1 MKIWMHCFVI
11 IMVGVR
17 NVKTHYLILARESR
31 AMGRVS
37 ITTQTHKKLNKA
49 NMDLLL
55 KGGMI

>member
-1 MKIWMHCFVI
+1 MHCFVI